1 MCNARSAVN
10 SSFLARAAGMR
21 EFRPVFE
28 DAMSSWYMQA
38 RVLPAILGLLALIGL
53 VLLYGELR
61 KAARRSKEKK
71 LMGFPSRRDRLR
83 KAG

>member
-1 MCNARSAVN
+1 
-10 SSFLARAAGMR
+10 
-21 EFRPVFE
+21 
-28 DAMSSWYMQA
+28 MSSWYMQA

-61 KAARRSKEKK
+61 KAARRSKEEK

>member
-1 MCNARSAVN
+1 
-10 SSFLARAAGMR
+10 
-21 EFRPVFE
+21 
-28 DAMSSWYMQA
+28 MSSWYMQA

-61 KAARRSKEKK
+61 KAARRRKDKK
-71 LMGFPSRRDRLR
+71 LTRFPGRRDRLR